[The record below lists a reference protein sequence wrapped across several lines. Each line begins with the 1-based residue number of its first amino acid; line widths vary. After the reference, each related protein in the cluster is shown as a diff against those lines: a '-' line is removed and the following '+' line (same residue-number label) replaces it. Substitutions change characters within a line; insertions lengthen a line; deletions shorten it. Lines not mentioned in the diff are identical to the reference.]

1 MNVKTPTLFLC
12 FVLFFV
18 LLQQY
23 GDEKRYTDYYY
34 PTKTL
39 SYTQHKMAYAIK
51 HVQRRYVIFLLTSF
65 QDINNIILNNQIL
78 RKCAIYVIEQKQ
90 Y

>member
-1 MNVKTPTLFLC
+1 MKTLKLLFC

-51 HVQRRYVIFLLTSF
+51 HVQRRYVIFLLTLF
-65 QDINNIILNNQIL
+65 QDVNIIIMNNQIL